1 MAIATNT
8 QLTAVQPS
16 IVNHGITDFTA
27 QLTEAEADV
36 KRYVEVNWYNKTYSQ
51 GYDGVGRRIGSTF
64 DASKL
69 VEAQWTRATIY
80 RALYSHILP
89 LLSPFA
95 VGGDT
100 FREMIEH
107 YRNRFVEEM
116 DMEMAQGVQYDG
128 DGDGS
133 IAEAEKFKQRQER
146 IYR

>member
-1 MAIATNT
+1 MAYANNT
-8 QLTAVQPS
+8 QLQAVQPS

-36 KRYVEVNWYNKTYSQ
+36 KRYIEVNWFNKTYSQ
-51 GYDGVGRRIGSTF
+51 GFNGIGRKIGATF

-69 VEAQWTRATIY
+69 VEAQWQRATVY

-128 DGDGS
+128 DSDGS
-133 IAEAEKFKQRQER
+133 ITESETFKQRQER

>member
-1 MAIATNT
+1 MAYATNT
-8 QLTAVQPS
+8 QLQAVQPS

-36 KRYVEVNWYNKTYSQ
+36 KRYIEVNWFNKTYSQ
-51 GYDGVGRRIGSTF
+51 GFDRVGRRIGSTF
-64 DASKL
+64 DATKL
-69 VEAQWTRATIY
+69 TDSQWQRATIY
-80 RALYSHILP
+80 RALYAHILP

-100 FREMIEH
+100 FREMIDH

-116 DMEMAQGVQYDG
+116 DMEMAQGVEYDG
-128 DGDGS
+128 NNDGS
-133 IAEAEKFKQRQER
+133 ISESEKFKQRQER

>member
-1 MAIATNT
+1 MAYATNT
-8 QLTAVQPS
+8 QLQAVQPS

-36 KRYVEVNWYNKTYSQ
+36 KRYIEVNWFNKTYSQ
-51 GYDGVGRRIGSTF
+51 GFNGIGRKIGATF

-69 VEAQWTRATIY
+69 VDAQWQRATVY
-80 RALYSHILP
+80 RARYAHILP

-128 DGDGS
+128 DSDGNITES
-133 IAEAEKFKQRQER
+133 ETFKQRQER

>member
-1 MAIATNT
+1 MAYATNS
-8 QLTAVQPS
+8 QLTAIQPS

-27 QLTEAEADV
+27 QLAEAEADV
-36 KRYVEVNWYNKTYSQ
+36 KRYIEVNWYNKTYSQ
-51 GYDGVGRRIGSTF
+51 GYDRVGRRIGSTF

-69 VEAQWTRATIY
+69 VEAQWTRATVY
-80 RALYSHILP
+80 RALYAHILP

-100 FREMIEH
+100 FTNMIEH

-133 IAEAEKFKQRQER
+133 IAESEKFKQRQER